1 MLANYVLLDL
11 ETTGATP
18 LRDRITE
25 IALIHFQDGIEVARW
40 QTLVNPEINI
50 PDFIQSLTG
59 ISNEMVAAAPTFA
72 EVAGELITAF

>member
-40 QTLVNPEINI
+40 
-50 PDFIQSLTG
+50 
-59 ISNEMVAAAPTFA
+59 
-72 EVAGELITAF
+72 